1 MENIKRRASI
11 RIPAKASVWY
21 IASSAI
27 ARAIGALGT
36 PIFTRLLTPEEY
48 GLYPLYGSWL
58 SVFSVIITLEL
69 TGAAMYRGLQRH
81 GEDKDGFISAV
92 LGLTLALFLFF
103 CVIYAIFGDFINTLT
118 GLDTSITRLML
129 TQILASA
136 VLSLYTAS
144 ARFEYKY
151 KTVAL
156 LNVLSAIFAP
166 AVAIVLIRLGLR
178 AEARILGSSLTLAI
192 IAVPILITMLRR
204 SHKLYSP
211 DKWLYLLRRALPLL
225 PHYFSMT
232 LILKIA
238 EITVSRIHGAEA
250 LGKISVALSVGMSL
264 TVITGGLLSAL
275 SPWMLRR
282 VKAGEISRIRD
293 LLLILTK
300 LISLSC
306 LGLLALAPEAMAL
319 LASSAFHSALPT
331 VYPIALSVIP
341 TFLSGVLMSGGV
353 YFEKSGLS
361 ALPAIMSA
369 SFSTILSLTLIPIL
383 SYKMMGLLVLLSYSL
398 LAILNV
404 SVFTKMANEAP
415 IFIKKTL
422 LLFLAVIGYGV
433 LLFLLRNVLLS
444 RMLLL
449 VPLILPLFSV
459 AKEAW
464 TKIKE

>member
-1 MENIKRRASI
+1 M
-11 RIPAKASVWY
+11 WY

-81 GEDKDGFISAV
+81 GTEKDDFISAV
-92 LGLTLALFLFF
+92 LGLILTLFVVF
-103 CVIYAIFGDFINTLT
+103 CAIYAIFGNFINSFT
-118 GLDTSITRLML
+118 GLQPSITRLML
-129 TQILASA
+129 AQILASA
-136 VLSLYTAS
+136 VLSLYTAR

-151 KTVAL
+151 KVVAL
-156 LNVLSAIFAP
+156 LNVLSAIFSP

-178 AEARILGSSLTLAI
+178 AEARIYGSSLTLAVIALPI
-192 IAVPILITMLRR
+192 IVAMLRR
-204 SHKLYSP
+204 STKLYSRK
-211 DKWLYLLRRALPLL
+211 KWLYLLRRAVPLL

-238 EITVSRIHGAEA
+238 EITVSRIHGGEA

-282 VKAGEISRIRD
+282 VKAGEISRIRE

-306 LGLLALAPEAMAL
+306 LGLLALAPEAMAIL
-319 LASSAFHSALPT
+319 SSSAFHSALPT
-331 VYPIALSVIP
+331 VYPLALSVIP
-341 TFLSGVLMSGGV
+341 TFLSGALMSGGV

-361 ALPAIMSA
+361 ALPAIASA

-383 SYKMMGLLVLLSYSL
+383 GYQAMGVLVLLSYSL

-404 SVFTKMANEAP
+404 AVFTKSAKEAP

-422 LLFLAVIGYGV
+422 RIFFAAIGYGT
-433 LLFLLRNVLLS
+433 LLFLLRDVLLS
-444 RMLLL
+444 RILLL
-449 VPLILPLFSV
+449 LPLIVPLLSV
-459 AKEAW
+459 AKE
-464 TKIKE
+464 TLKKIKE